1 VDVKIIN
8 DLILYVSL
16 YLMHV
21 MDKKINLLLIFL
33 LACKTLP
40 DEYNNYGYL
49 MMEHGRL
56 QFRTCPEGTIY
67 RHGLCGCDTLPTTFR
82 GGRRRMGRRLKGE
95 Y

>member
-1 VDVKIIN
+1 MLLNELSCDRVT
-8 DLILYVSL
+8 
-16 YLMHV
+16 
-21 MDKKINLLLIFL
+21 DKKINLLLIFL

-67 RHGLCGCDTLPTTFR
+67 RHGLCGQFSD
-82 GGRRRMGRRLKGE
+82 
-95 Y
+95 